1 MEKIKSE
8 YSNNKYKNFA
18 PTWNSGEFNLPV
30 GSCNTEQIQD
40 YFEYFIKKHETI
52 TENPPVQIYVN
63 KIKNT
68 IVFNIKA
75 GYKLELQYN
84 YCNY

>member
-30 GSCNTEQIQD
+30 GSCNTEQIL
-40 YFEYFIKKHETI
+40 
-52 TENPPVQIYVN
+52 
-63 KIKNT
+63 NT
-68 IVFNIKA
+68 SSNNMKLLQRILL
-75 GYKLELQYN
+75 YKFM
-84 YCNY
+84 